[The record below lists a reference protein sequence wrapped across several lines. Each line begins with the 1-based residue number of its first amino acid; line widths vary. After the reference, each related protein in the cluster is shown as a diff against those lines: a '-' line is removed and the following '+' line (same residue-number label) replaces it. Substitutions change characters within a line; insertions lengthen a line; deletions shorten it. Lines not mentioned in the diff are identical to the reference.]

1 MCVAKSWASASIQM
15 LDKLLDYPFV
25 QSSDRSTLLTNPMNQ
40 MLGRP
45 NVAPSRYLRIASLAQ
60 LLSKPLKQVAI
71 LTFAQLL
78 DA

>member
-1 MCVAKSWASASIQM
+1 
-15 LDKLLDYPFV
+15 
-25 QSSDRSTLLTNPMNQ
+25 MNQ

-45 NVAPSRYLRIASLAQ
+45 NVPPSRYFRIASLAQ

-78 DA
+78 DT

>member
-1 MCVAKSWASASIQM
+1 MP
-15 LDKLLDYPFV
+15 DKLLDHPLV
-25 QSSDRSTLLTNPMNQ
+25 QGRDRSTLLINPMNQ

-45 NVAPSRYLRIASLAQ
+45 NVPPSRYFRIASLAQ

-78 DA
+78 DT